1 MSTSQLRGQ
10 TATAATANAGG
21 RDLESRPSST
31 TSSTTRDNK
40 KFGIIKRWASRRFAN
55 SRVGN
60 TNNNHHYHHHQ
71 EQQRRHESQLSQA
84 QQQQQHHSS
93 NGNNA
98 LTTMSP
104 TTSSLMVTTTSSRPS
119 VQTKVAVA
127 TSSSVKSP
135 LRRYIHSHNK
145 NKRNQNTMMTD
156 LQIME
161 SSSSSATAATTTTTT
176 LSAAVNVM
184 TWLEDDCPS
193 EILPLILSYAGP
205 QMTSTLSQINHFWYN
220 TIQDDSTWR
229 VMCEEL
235 YKVR

>member
-10 TATAATANAGG
+10 TSTSTAATANAGG

-40 KFGIIKRWASRRFAN
+40 KFGILKRWASRRFAN

-60 TNNNHHYHHHQ
+60 TNNNHHY
-71 EQQRRHESQLSQA
+71 QQQQRHESQLSQA
-84 QQQQQHHSS
+84 QQQQHHSS

-104 TTSSLMVTTTSSRPS
+104 TTSSLMVTTASSRRS

-145 NKRNQNTMMTD
+145 NKRNQNTTMTD

-161 SSSSSATAATTTTTT
+161 SSSSSAPAATAATTTS
-176 LSAAVNVM
+176 SATVNVM
-184 TWLEDDCPS
+184 TWLQEDCPS

-205 QMTSTLSQINHFWYN
+205 QMTSTVSQINHFWYN
-220 TIQDDSTWR
+220 IVQDDSTWR